1 MMRRAAWIAL
11 LALAAC
17 SPPPSAPDEV
27 LSVVTSLS
35 AEPDPRF
42 ERALE
47 PRAFSFPADH
57 GPHPSFQIEWW
68 YFTGNLTD
76 VRGRRFGYQ
85 LTFFRSAL
93 EAERLERP
101 SRWAAS
107 DAWMAHF
114 ALTDVEDGSFH
125 AFERFERGAL
135 GLASAQAE
143 PFAVWTGPWRADG
156 AAGTTFPIRLRAEQ
170 GALAIDLALDPLAPG
185 VLQGDR
191 GLSQKGERRGNASY
205 YYSFPRLE
213 TRGEI
218 RTHDGTFE
226 VSGTSWLDREWSTSA
241 LEPGQVG
248 WDWVALQLDDARE
261 LMLYQIRRDDG
272 TPGPQSAGTLI
283 EADGTSRALALDA
296 FTIDVL
302 ATWQSKKSGV
312 VYPAHWRIRVPSASL
327 DLDVRPALADQELD
341 LTFRYWEGAVD
352 VAGSH
357 RGRGYVELVGYTR
370 NP

>member
-1 MMRRAAWIAL
+1 MRAAWIAL
-11 LALAAC
+11 LLLTAC
-17 SPPPSAPDEV
+17 TQQLPPPDEV
-27 LSVVTSLS
+27 LSVATSLS

-47 PRAFSFPADH
+47 PRAFVFPADH
-57 GPHPSFQIEWW
+57 GPHSSFQIEWW

-76 VRGRRFGYQ
+76 PKGRRFGYQ

-93 EAERLERP
+93 EADPPQRA
-101 SRWAAS
+101 SQWAAR

-114 ALTDVEDGSFH
+114 ALTDVADGAFH

-156 AAGTTFPIRLRAEQ
+156 AAGTTFPIRLQAEQ
-170 GALAIDLALDPLAPG
+170 GELAIDLALDPLKPV

-205 YYSFPRLE
+205 YYSCPRLE
-213 TRGEI
+213 TRGSI
-218 RTHDGTFE
+218 RTPQGTFD

-248 WDWVALQLDDARE
+248 WDWFALQLDDGRE
-261 LMLYQIRRDDG
+261 LMLYRIRREDG
-272 TPGPQSAGTLI
+272 TPGPHSAGTLI
-283 EADGTSRALALDA
+283 EADGSSRSLALDA

-302 ATWQSKKSGV
+302 ETWKSPKSSV
-312 VYPAHWRIRVPSASL
+312 VYPARWRVRVPSAGL
-327 DLDVRPALADQELD
+327 ELDVRPALADQELD

-352 VAGSH
+352 VAGSQT
-357 RGRGYVELVGYTR
+357 GRGYVELVGYR
-370 NP
+370 R